1 MIYNSTLSNYEKICS
16 SCTVYMVLFVN
27 AFSIIIGISSTFIY
41 FLWYLKSDTSIAHI
55 NPGTETTIY
64 YKYKWEIPNKL
75 ISKIVNVTFLMTWL
89 ISKSLTQNKQ

>member
-27 AFSIIIGISSTFIY
+27 AFLIIIGISSTFIY

-55 NPGTETTIY
+55 NPGTKTTIY
-64 YKYKWEIPNKL
+64 YKYKWEISNKL
-75 ISKIVNVTFLMTWL
+75 ISKIVHVTFLMTWL